1 MFKYFSLIIILM
13 VSGCGFIPTT
23 DNYNS
28 KVQSWIGVHVSVL
41 EEGWGYP
48 TRKLETYNGNIVY
61 VFDYSSTVTTPTT
74 ANTTYSPAVQ
84 AGGVI
89 YVPATSQTQISS
101 GRTYVLSCSTFFTL
115 NKDSGVI
122 ENVRFEGNNCKS

>member
-1 MFKYFSLIIILM
+1 MATNHDNANGVYDVKAFE
-13 VSGCGFIPTT
+13 FIRFFDSINHKPT
-23 DNYNS
+23 
-28 KVQSWIGVHVSVL
+28 QIQL
-41 EEGWGYP
+41 
-48 TRKLETYNGNIVY
+48 TRKLEAYNGNIVY
-61 VFDYSSTVTTPTT
+61 VFDHSSTVTMPTT

-89 YVPATSQTQISS
+89 YVPASSQTQIN
-101 GRTYVLSCSTFFTL
+101 GGQTYVLSCSTFFTI